1 MGHKGKKSSSSSDSN
16 SSGRSSEET
25 TGKKRKTKEKK
36 KVKKME
42 KKKKDKKEMKKLE
55 SKERIRE
62 GKELGVKRRKAMAI
76 AATNPFEQA
85 APTIPPPQPGCTRA
99 DFGFLDK
106 YLGLDIELHGKKG
119 AFVRRVAPGS
129 VAEKKGIAQNCMIQ
143 GLNGAALP
151 ASMKELED
159 LLKKRPLIV
168 DFSPPQKDSK
178 EDKRLKK
185 EKKKIVEAESKRRE
199 ELQNH
204 EDHLQNGKNQAS
216 SEKTA
221 SSKADVQEKR
231 ESPGPS
237 PSPRESRSRSESS
250 KKQKTMVADKDLR
263 RMAHSLMESE
273 PGAPPSSESLALK
286 LLTKQQCVAWQ
297 WRNSKG
303 VMQYPVPIGSNKP
316 LSPFSDTDC

>member
-1 MGHKGKKSSSSSDSN
+1 
-16 SSGRSSEET
+16 
-25 TGKKRKTKEKK
+25 
-36 KVKKME
+36 
-42 KKKKDKKEMKKLE
+42 
-55 SKERIRE
+55 
-62 GKELGVKRRKAMAI
+62 
-76 AATNPFEQA
+76 
-85 APTIPPPQPGCTRA
+85 
-99 DFGFLDK
+99 
-106 YLGLDIELHGKKG
+106 
-119 AFVRRVAPGS
+119 VRRVAPGS

-159 LLKKRPLIV
+159 ALKKRPLIV
-168 DFSPPQKDSK
+168 DFSPPLK

-185 EKKKIVEAESKRRE
+185 EKKKIIEAESKRRE

-231 ESPGPS
+231 ESPET
-237 PSPRESRSRSESS
+237 RESRSRSESS